1 MEISSL
7 VSRPATKTTYQLPL
21 RPASVEPNGAVA
33 EPSAESNVKLPSI
46 HDMLS
51 DVQLGMQ
58 PSYFQPRTYTPS
70 PVILPAP
77 STSSPMLVLPVGAY
91 SYQQHVFPASPQPQ
105 SSLGRTTSVN
115 SPLERTVVASL
126 PSPPPSSTSTST
138 SSTTTAGRPVSPGAR
153 TEKKIV
159 KPALVG
165 STVSVSDSKKR
176 RSNLPKRTT
185 TILSDWLVNNLNHP
199 YPNPRQ
205 KLELIEQTGLT
216 SQQLSNWFINA
227 RRRKINILR
236 EVQSNTRE
244 TV

>member
-21 RPASVEPNGAVA
+21 RPASVEPKGAVS
-33 EPSAESNVKLPSI
+33 EPSAEANVKLPSI

-77 STSSPMLVLPVGAY
+77 STSSPMVVLQPVGAY

-105 SSLGRTTSVN
+105 SSLCRTSTVN
-115 SPLERTVVASL
+115 SPLERSVVASL
-126 PSPPPSSTSTST
+126 PSPPPSSTSTSI
-138 SSTTTAGRPVSPGAR
+138 SSTATARRPVSPGPR
-153 TEKKIV
+153 TEKKIA
-159 KPALVG
+159 KPGLVG
-165 STVSVSDSKKR
+165 STVSDSKKR

-236 EVQSNTRE
+236 EVQNNTRE